1 MNNLLPLSRMGNCA
15 IAILHPQTFDETARA
30 IEALKAGKIILLNFA
45 DLASDQAQRFLDFAA
60 GSTCAL
66 SGHHHAVGRG
76 VFLFAPPTVEITTK
90 V

>member
-1 MNNLLPLSRMGNCA
+1 MDNLIPLTGMGNCA

-30 IEALKAGKIILLNFA
+30 VEALKKGKIILLNLA
-45 DLASDQAQRFLDFAA
+45 DLATDQAQRYLDFAA

-66 SGHHHAVGRG
+66 SGHHHAIGSG